1 MSICRSPLVTD
12 FRLVECNVQQDKQKL
27 LKVCL
32 LVKFVAAK
40 RQEKSKCQ
48 TFKGSEKKE
57 LVRQRELK
65 LMRLISNFSQLID

>member
-65 LMRLISNFSQLID
+65 LMRLISNFSQLVD